1 MSTYIPLSPNT
12 QLKNN
17 RYRIKSFLTAG
28 GFGAVY
34 LAEDT
39 VMQGRLCVLKESFDQ
54 SPDGRAQF
62 EIEAATLSVLNHSN
76 LVRVTDSFVEPSQKM
91 YLAMEYVEGEDLEE
105 MLKRAP
111 NGLPE
116 KQVLAWLDQILDA
129 VAYCH
134 AYTPK
139 VIHRDIKPANI
150 RIRKAD
156 GVAVLVDFGI
166 AKIGGGKTRAAARG
180 YSPGYAPPEQY
191 GTGTDT
197 YSDVYALGATLYH
210 LLTGRVPPQSVDI
223 AYSGAVLPSPRTL
236 KPAISAQTEQV
247 ILTAMQLLPQDRF
260 RTAGDMRLALQGKIP
275 TQVVSALCPHCGAQ
289 VRGSARF
296 CPACGKSTAPIK
308 PFLFRKANQRAQTV
322 AELVHLCD
330 SFWDEGRDLFWRGEF
345 EPWLDSLG
353 EPALAQSSRALR
365 ARHSDP
371 GAALE
376 EFLETAAPARSKP
389 ILTAG
394 PDPLDFGRLY
404 KGDAKVLSL
413 TITNTGRGYLH
424 GVIASDPPGWLAVH
438 PASFGCLAGVQQ
450 PIQIEAKTV
459 GLSGDELGTEYG
471 GRVIVQSNR
480 GSQTINVR
488 LMVVDPPDAV
498 VAPARLDF
506 GALPF
511 GAQAKQTLQISNKG
525 GGALRVA
532 VRSTEDWLLLLDP
545 AGQPT
550 GNTVSPTFVLKRG
563 HSATVNL
570 AADSSRLPVRGQHT
584 AALQVEAANARTPVT
599 TVPAVVTVDLPYLL
613 DQADRASAIRDKDE
627 LWRWCDAHW
636 PEAVERL
643 ADGRLAACL
652 RFIGEAALAQ
662 EAIRCRGIAD
672 RNVGL
677 ETLLRACGAPAPQ
690 KYDTNALDIEG
701 DLGFGFLPRL
711 GKKPS
716 VLTFKVLNKNAR
728 GYLHGHLEP
737 VAKWLT
743 IPQPRFGCKPGEI
756 AEVQIH
762 ADHASRRCKLFSAGE
777 QLFDIVLEGS
787 TAF

>member
-1 MSTYIPLSPNT
+1 MSSHIPLPPGAR
-12 QLKNN
+12 LKNN
-17 RYRIKSFLTAG
+17 RYLIKTFLSAG
-28 GFGAVY
+28 GFGAIY

-62 EIEAATLSVLNHSN
+62 EVEAATLSVLNHPH

-105 MLKRAP
+105 LLKRAA

-116 KQVLAWLDQILDA
+116 KQALAWMDQILDA

-134 AYTPK
+134 AYNPK

-156 GVAVLVDFGI
+156 GAAILVDFGI
-166 AKIGGGKTRAAARG
+166 AKIGGGRTRAAARG

-210 LLTGRVPPQSVDI
+210 LLTGRVPPESVDI
-223 AYSGAVLPSPRTL
+223 AHSGAVLQPPRSL
-236 KPAISAQTEQV
+236 NPGISAHVEQI
-247 ILTAMQLLPQDRF
+247 ILTAMQLAPQDRF
-260 RTAGDMRLALQGKIP
+260 RTAGDMRLALQGKAP
-275 TQVVSALCPHCGAQ
+275 TTMVGALCPHCGAQ
-289 VRGSARF
+289 VRSTARF
-296 CPACGKSTAPIK
+296 CPACGKPTAPVK
-308 PFLFRKANQRAQTV
+308 PLVFPKNKQQARTV
-322 AELVHLCD
+322 PQLVHLCD

-345 EPWLDSLG
+345 EPWLDSIG
-353 EPALAQSSRALR
+353 EQTLAQTGRAIR

-376 EFLETAAPARSKP
+376 EFLETAAPTRSKP
-389 ILTAG
+389 ILTVG
-394 PDPLDFGRLY
+394 PDPLDFGRVY
-404 KGDAKVLSL
+404 KGDTKVLSL
-413 TITNTGRGYLH
+413 TIANTGRGYLH
-424 GVIASDPPGWLAVH
+424 GVIASDPPGWLTVH
-438 PASFGCLAGVQQ
+438 PANFGCLAGVQQ
-450 PIQIEAKTV
+450 PIQVEANSA

-480 GSQTINVR
+480 GSQTVAVR
-488 LMVVDPPDAV
+488 LVVVDPPEVAV
-498 VAPARLDF
+498 TPARLDF
-506 GALPF
+506 GALSF
-511 GAQAKQTLQISNKG
+511 GAQARQTLQISNKG

-532 VRSTEDWLLLLDP
+532 ARATEDWLLLLDP

-550 GNTVSPTFVLKRG
+550 GSAVSPTFVLKRG
-563 HSATVNL
+563 HSTAINL
-570 AADSSRLPVRGQHT
+570 AVDSSRLPTRGQHT
-584 AALQVEAANARTPVT
+584 GAIQVEAANARTPVT

-613 DQADRASAIRDKDE
+613 DPSDRTSAIRDKDE

-662 EAIRCRGIAD
+662 EAIRCRGLAD

-701 DLGFGFLPRL
+701 DLGYGFFPKL
-711 GKKPS
+711 GKKPD
-716 VLTFKVLNKNAR
+716 VLTFKILNKSSR
-728 GYLHGHLEP
+728 GCLHGRLEP
-737 VAKWLT
+737 VAAWLS
-743 IPQPRFGCKPGEI
+743 IPQPAFSCLPGEI

-762 ADHASRRCKLFSAGE
+762 ADPAARPRRLFSTGE
-777 QLFDIVLEGS
+777 QLFDIVIE
-787 TAF
+787 